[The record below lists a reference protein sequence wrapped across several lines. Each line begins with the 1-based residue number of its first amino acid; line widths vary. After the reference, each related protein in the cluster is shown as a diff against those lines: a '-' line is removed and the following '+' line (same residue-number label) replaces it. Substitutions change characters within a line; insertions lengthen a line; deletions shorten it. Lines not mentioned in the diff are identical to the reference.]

1 MSVEGVDGRRVVL
14 VGLMGSGKTT
24 VGRLVARRL
33 GWSCWDN
40 DDELVRRTGRPL
52 RELTALDAGDLH
64 RKEHRVLVAGL
75 TAPTPLVV
83 SAPGSVV
90 PVDDD
95 VAALLAPCFV
105 VWLRA
110 QPQTLSARVHAS
122 PQHRAV
128 GTDARARLAAQATA
142 RAAYYEAIADLVVDV
157 DEVDA
162 SDVADLIVARVGV
175 GRLTADAGDRPEDLG
190 P

>member
-1 MSVEGVDGRRVVL
+1 MSGDGVDDRRVVL

-33 GWSCWDN
+33 GWSYWDN
-40 DDELVRRTGRPL
+40 DAELVRRTGRPL
-52 RELTALDAGDLH
+52 SVLTALSSGDLH

-75 TAPTPLVV
+75 NAATPLVI
-83 SAPGSVV
+83 SAAGSIV

-110 QPQTLSARVHAS
+110 QTSTLTARVHAS
-122 PQHRAV
+122 AQHRAI
-128 GTDARARLAAQATA
+128 GSDALARLGAQASA
-142 RAAYYEAIADLVVDV
+142 RAAYYEAIADLIVDV

-162 SDVADLIVARVGV
+162 SEVADRIVAAVQP
-175 GRLTADAGDRPEDLG
+175 AGG
-190 P
+190 